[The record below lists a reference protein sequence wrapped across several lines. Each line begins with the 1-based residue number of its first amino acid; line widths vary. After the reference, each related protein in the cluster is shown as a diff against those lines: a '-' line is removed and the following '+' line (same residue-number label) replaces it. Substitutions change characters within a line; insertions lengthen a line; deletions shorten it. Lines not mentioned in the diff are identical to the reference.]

1 MKEKIILDTNKIDNV
16 ILSKNGG
23 YSINLY
29 YEFNGIPVEV
39 DGQFY
44 IDKDG
49 YLHHSHL
56 DEDGN
61 EYLIKVLY
69 FDENN

>member
-16 ILSKNGG
+16 TVSKNGR
-23 YSINLY
+23 SINLY
-29 YEFNGIPVEV
+29 YEFDGKPVEV
-39 DGQFY
+39 DGEFY
-44 IDKDG
+44 IDKNG
-49 YLHHSHL
+49 YLHHSHI
-56 DEDGN
+56 DENGN